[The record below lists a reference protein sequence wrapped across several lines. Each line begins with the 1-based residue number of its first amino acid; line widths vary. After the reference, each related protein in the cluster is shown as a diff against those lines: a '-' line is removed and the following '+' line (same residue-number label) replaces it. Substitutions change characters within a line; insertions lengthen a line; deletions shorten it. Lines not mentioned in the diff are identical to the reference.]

1 MAKNIVRRRL
11 RSETLSL
18 IIDTDYRLGYSRSSS
33 LACLA
38 VVGIIHLDSLS
49 SSREIYHD
57 SLIAIKILL
66 VQQPVGFV
74 VKSKQLGGQ
83 YHLGSNNGN
92 KMVSIALLIGL
103 VRRTLNQSIFLLAPT
118 GRTAPM
124 GTIKLAPKQ
133 AHKALLSPTNGQ
145 NQAR

>member
-11 RSETLSL
+11 RSATLSL

-74 VKSKQLGGQ
+74 VKSKQQGGQ
-83 YHLGSNNGN
+83 YHLVGSNGN
-92 KMVSIALLIGL
+92 KMVAIALLIEL
-103 VRRTLNQSIFLLAPT
+103 VRRTLNQSIFMAPT

-124 GTIKLAPKQ
+124 GTIKAAPKQ
-133 AHKALLSPTNGQ
+133 PHKALWSQTNG
-145 NQAR
+145 

>member
-1 MAKNIVRRRL
+1 MAKNIVRRRP
-11 RSETLSL
+11 RSATLSL
-18 IIDTDYRLGYSRSSS
+18 IIDTDYRLSHSRPSS

-92 KMVSIALLIGL
+92 KMVSIALLIAL